1 MLSGLRGLGVT
12 LRGALRSKVTSEYP
26 KEHLPLDNRFMGF
39 PALTWDV
46 ARDEP
51 YCTGCMVCVR
61 YCPTQC
67 MSGKMQDNEKFSEGV
82 SHRKKIIESFEINL
96 GRCIL
101 CGICVD
107 VCNFDAI
114 EMSLEHERS
123 ERLRN
128 ANRVDLPT
136 LLDMGRVY
144 QVEVGWKQ
152 SKPNAASPNERAV
165 AKAAEEEAKAAEESV
180 VGAPDLVDSVNMAE
194 ETGDDAA

>member
-1 MLSGLRGLGVT
+1 
-12 LRGALRSKVTSEYP
+12 
-26 KEHLPLDNRFMGF
+26 
-39 PALTWDV
+39 
-46 ARDEP
+46 
-51 YCTGCMVCVR
+51 MVCVR

-67 MSGKMQDNEKFSEGV
+67 MSAKMQDNEKFSEGV

-144 QVEVGWKQ
+144 QVEVDWKQ
-152 SKPNAASPNERAV
+152 SKPNAASPNERAI
-165 AKAAEEEAKAAEESV
+165 AKAAAEEAKTAEESV
-180 VGAPDLVDSVNMAE
+180 AETSDPDDSVTTPE
-194 ETGDDAA
+194 ETGEDAA

>member
-1 MLSGLRGLGVT
+1 MLSGFRGLGVT

-46 ARDEP
+46 PRDEP

-67 MSGKMQDNEKFSEGV
+67 MSAKMQDNEKFSEGV

-144 QVEVGWKQ
+144 QVEVDWKQ
-152 SKPNAASPNERAV
+152 SKPNAASPNERAI
-165 AKAAEEEAKAAEESV
+165 AKAAAEEAKTAEESV
-180 VGAPDLVDSVNMAE
+180 AETSDPDDSVTTPE
-194 ETGDDAA
+194 ETGEDAA